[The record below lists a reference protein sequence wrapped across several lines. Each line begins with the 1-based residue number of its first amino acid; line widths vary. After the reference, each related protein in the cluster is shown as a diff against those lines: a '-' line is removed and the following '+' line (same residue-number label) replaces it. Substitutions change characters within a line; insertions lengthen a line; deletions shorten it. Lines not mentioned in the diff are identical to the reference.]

1 MKQFN
6 FHRQISPLF
15 LLLTLLVLITGCA
28 TKREQTIVPSYPGL
42 YTGAALPGEGE
53 TIFDREAADDFI
65 FDTPQPEQT
74 DTCSGTAGREAP
86 YYGPAGW
93 SYTPHYGY
101 GRTFGPF
108 DPYYC
113 DPFLGEPFCSSYKS
127 FHDPYWYYYNA
138 YFYPYQPYYPF
149 YPYSSYYGYYY
160 DNDDDDDH
168 NHKRGFWHSLKH
180 RDDERKDARDNRVNE
195 WREKRK
201 DAWDE
206 IQDAIRDRRDA
217 RMEQWQG
224 IRDRAQDQ
232 REERVEHLQDFR
244 GRVQDRVREMGEE
257 RRERWDN
264 FSNNAGNAF
273 SRIGEQRQERIEQ
286 RRDFFKERGLLRNDN
301 HQPLVNRGDTN
312 NGSGNVLFNGGILRG
327 WGGRR

>member
-6 FHRQISPLF
+6 FHKQILPLF
-15 LLLTLLVLITGCA
+15 LLLTLLALITGCA
-28 TKREQTIVPSYPGL
+28 TLREQTIVPAY
-42 YTGAALPGEGE
+42 
-53 TIFDREAADDFI
+53 
-65 FDTPQPEQT
+65 
-74 DTCSGTAGREAP
+74 SGTVMQFYAGSDGWNYNP
-86 YYGPAGW
+86 YYSSCSRPL
-93 SYTPHYGY
+93 Y
-101 GRTFGPF
+101 PF

-138 YFYPYQPYYPF
+138 YFYPYQPYYPY
-149 YPYSSYYGYYY
+149 YPYFPYYGYYY
-160 DNDDDDDH
+160 DTDDDDDH
-168 NHKRGFWHSLKH
+168 HHKKGFWHSLKH
-180 RDDERKDARDNRVNE
+180 RADERNDARDNRVKE
-195 WREKRK
+195 WRKERK
-201 DAWDE
+201 DAWNE
-206 IQDAIRDRRDA
+206 IQEAIRDQRDA

-224 IRDRAQDQ
+224 IRDRARDQ
-232 REERVEHLQDFR
+232 RGERIEQRQDFR

-273 SRIGEQRQERIEQ
+273 SRLGEQRQERIEQ
-286 RRDFFKERGLLRNDN
+286 RQDFFKERGLFRNDN

-312 NGSGNVLFNGGILRG
+312 NGSGNGLFNGNVLRG

>member
-28 TKREQTIVPSYPGL
+28 TVREQTIVPPYPGL

-65 FDTPQPEQT
+65 FDTSQPEQT

-93 SYTPHYGY
+93 RYTPYYGY
-101 GRTFGPF
+101 GRSFDPF

-113 DPFLGEPFCSSYKS
+113 DPFLGGPFCSYYNSM
-127 FHDPYWYYYNA
+127 HAPYWYYYNA
-138 YFYPYQPYYPF
+138 YSYPFFSGYPYYYYP
-149 YPYSSYYGYYY
+149 YYGYYY
-160 DNDDDDDH
+160 DTDDDH
-168 NHKRGFWHSLKH
+168 HHKRGFWHSLKH
-180 RDDERKDARDNRVNE
+180 QADESKDARDNRVRG
-195 WREKRK
+195 WREEKK
-201 DAWDE
+201 DRWDE
-206 IQDAIRDRRDA
+206 IEHAIRDQRDA

-224 IRDRAQDQ
+224 IRDRARDQ
-232 REERVEHLQDFR
+232 RGERIEQRQDFR

-286 RRDFFKERGLLRNDN
+286 RRDFFKEHGLFRNDN
-301 HQPLVNRGDTN
+301 HQPLVNRGDNN
-312 NGSGNVLFNGGILRG
+312 NGSGSGLFNGGLLRG

>member
-6 FHRQISPLF
+6 FHKQITPLF
-15 LLLTLLVLITGCA
+15 LLLTLLALITGCA
-28 TKREQTIVPSYPGL
+28 TVREQTIVPAYPGL

-53 TIFDREAADDFI
+53 TIFDSEAADDFI

-86 YYGPAGW
+86 YYGAAGW
-93 SYTPHYGY
+93 GYTTYYGY
-101 GRTFGPF
+101 GRTFDPF

-113 DPFLGEPFCSSYKS
+113 DPFLGGPFCSNYNAI
-127 FHDPYWYYYNA
+127 HDPYWYYYNA
-138 YFYPYQPYYPF
+138 YGYPFFPGYPYYYYP
-149 YPYSSYYGYYY
+149 YYGYYY
-160 DNDDDDDH
+160 DADDH
-168 NHKRGFWHSLKH
+168 HHKRGI
-180 RDDERKDARDNRVNE
+180 RDIIEDWADDRKDARDTVTDRVNE

-201 DAWDE
+201 DRWHE
-206 IQDAIRDRRDA
+206 IEEAIRDWRDT

-224 IRDRAQDQ
+224 IRDRAQDR
-232 REERVEHLQDFR
+232 REERREQWQDFR

-257 RRERWDN
+257 RRERWGN
-264 FSNNAGNAF
+264 FFDNAGNAF

-286 RRDFFKERGLLRNDN
+286 RQDFFKEHGLFRDDN
-301 HQPLVNRGDTN
+301 PQPLVNRGDNN
-312 NGSGNVLFNGGILRG
+312 NGSGLFNGGVLRG